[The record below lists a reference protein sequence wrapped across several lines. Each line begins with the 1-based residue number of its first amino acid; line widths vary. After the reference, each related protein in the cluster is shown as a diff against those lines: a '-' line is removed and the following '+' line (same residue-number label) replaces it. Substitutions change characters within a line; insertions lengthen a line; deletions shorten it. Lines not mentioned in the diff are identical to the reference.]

1 MSKKLYLN
9 LFLSILILLLVSK
22 YAHGLTNYWAGRIVN
37 MLSIVLA
44 GSFLIKFNPKFFPK
58 KENSTFRIEYLLP
71 IVIGIIGLFIINYF
85 IPKLIYNLMDW
96 ESTIKIHRTKSE
108 LIRYIGLIFV
118 LGILEELYFR
128 RIIAQKLFNSK
139 GFSKAVWISAF
150 IFGFAH
156 IITGSGLFVVFLGG
170 LLLGYIYLKTKSIWM
185 SIIAHISYNLLLL
198 FISPFLDKK
207 STDFFSYQIT
217 AIFIGFGLTLIYIM
231 YLIIKKQTELKTCR

>member
-85 IPKLIYNLMDW
+85 IPKLIRS
-96 ESTIKIHRTKSE
+96 EEHTSE
-108 LIRYIGLIFV
+108 LQSRENLV
-118 LGILEELYFR
+118 CR
-128 RIIAQKLFNSK
+128 
-139 GFSKAVWISAF
+139 
-150 IFGFAH
+150 
-156 IITGSGLFVVFLGG
+156 
-170 LLLGYIYLKTKSIWM
+170 LLLE
-185 SIIAHISYNLLLL
+185 
-198 FISPFLDKK
+198 KK
-207 STDFFSYQIT
+207 NN
-217 AIFIGFGLTLIYIM
+217 
-231 YLIIKKQTELKTCR
+231 